1 MLKHLFY
8 GGIKDMSGRILVV
21 DDERV
26 ILDLAAMVLSARGY
40 DVLTAESGP
49 ECLAIVERESPPL
62 VLLDYMM
69 PGMDGMATLQV
80 LKERFPDTYVI
91 MLTGKGSEQIA
102 VEVMKAG
109 AADYVLKPFKNQ
121 DLAERIENVLRIRRI
136 EIHNRELRRERERL
150 QAEIEGW
157 NRELER
163 RVEEKTRELE
173 LAHAEIIQAEKL
185 ATLGHLSAGM
195 AHEIR
200 NPLNAISLFAQLL
213 RPVAVPDA
221 EKTGYIDKLLSEVD
235 RIESILV
242 KLLAASSST
251 RGNLQPVSL
260 TEVAEKT
267 LEDFREQIQA
277 YGIGLDKELDPQVP
291 RLVADFVEIQQIFTN
306 LFANSIYE
314 MQTGGRLK
322 VRISHDEEKI
332 RICVS
337 DSGGGIPAEN
347 LTKIFDP
354 FFTTKAKGTGFGLS
368 VVLRIVKT
376 YKGNIRVNSV
386 EGQGTEFLIDFPAG
400 SPGHVHCKAAS
411 PDPGS
416 EMAKE
421 A

>member
-1 MLKHLFY
+1 
-8 GGIKDMSGRILVV
+8 MSGRILVV

-49 ECLAIVERESPPL
+49 ECLATVEREAPPL

-109 AADYVLKPFKNQ
+109 AADYILKPFRNQ

-136 EIHNRELRRERERL
+136 EIHNRELRRDRERL

-173 LAHAEIIQAEKL
+173 LAHAEILQAEKL

-213 RPVAVPDA
+213 KLVVAQDP
-221 EKTGYIDKLLSEVD
+221 EKSGYIDKLLSEVD

-251 RGNLQPVSL
+251 RGNLQSVSL
-260 TEVAEKT
+260 TEIVQKT
-267 LEDFREQIQA
+267 LEDFREQMQA
-277 YGIGLDKELDPQVP
+277 HGIVLEKELDPQAP
-291 RLVADFVEIQQIFTN
+291 CIVADSGEIQQIFTN

-322 VRISHDEEKI
+322 VRISHDEEKL

-337 DSGGGIPAEN
+337 DSGGGIPAGN
-347 LTKIFDP
+347 LSKIFDP

-376 YKGNIRVNSV
+376 YNGHIRVNSV
-386 EGQGTEFLIDFPAG
+386 EGRGTEFLIDFPAG
-400 SPGHVHCKAAS
+400 SSGLRHCKAAS
-411 PDPGS
+411 ACPDQGS

-421 A
+421 V